1 MTDSRGPF
9 IVMGVSGCGKSTIAQ
24 LLAESI
30 GVEFLD
36 ADDFHPTA
44 NKTKMATGVPLNDC
58 DRWPWLDALNKLLR
72 DRAAQSQTTVLACSA
87 LRQAYRDVLAQELET
102 ATFIYLAGSKAEIQ
116 ARVEARS
123 GHFMPSTLLDSQFAT
138 LEEPT
143 DAIRISIAQSPEKI
157 VAQIRASLRIPSRE
171 ARRRASAL
179 PSVIADSPPEPPV
192 GSA

>member
-1 MTDSRGPF
+1 MTDSRAPF

-30 GVEFLD
+30 GADFID
-36 ADDFHPTA
+36 ADDFHPA
-44 NKTKMATGVPLNDC
+44 DNKTKMAAGVPLDDS

-72 DRAAQSQTTVLACSA
+72 DRAAHRQTTVLACSA
-87 LRQAYRDVLAQELET
+87 LRQAYRDVLARELET

-116 ARVEARS
+116 ARMEARS

-143 DAIRISIAQSPEKI
+143 DAIRISIVQSPEKI
-157 VAQIRASLRIPSRE
+157 VAEILVIIGIPS
-171 ARRRASAL
+171 SGQ
-179 PSVIADSPPEPPV
+179 VH
-192 GSA
+192 